1 MEAIIKFDMNE
12 PDDIRSHLR
21 CIKALDMA
29 CVLWEI
35 RNMRK
40 ELEWIEEQGELTSE
54 EVMTKILEQPQCKH
68 RGVNVVMDGRDDMY
82 NITIECF
89 ETKEVE
95 TNKVFLTIRDYQQI
109 IKQINEV
116 VYIDDDD
123 KQWALKKIEKV

>member
-40 ELEWIEEQGELTSE
+40 ELEWIEEQGGELTSE
-54 EVMTKILEQPQCKH
+54 EVMTKILEH
-68 RGVNVVMDGRDDMY
+68 FDNHNVN
-82 NITIECF
+82 IE
-89 ETKEVE
+89 E
-95 TNKVFLTIRDYQQI
+95 LM
-109 IKQINEV
+109 
-116 VYIDDDD
+116 
-123 KQWALKKIEKV
+123 

>member
-1 MEAIIKFDMNE
+1 MNE

-40 ELEWIEEQGELTSE
+40 ELEWMEEQGEITSE
-54 EVMTKILEQPQCKH
+54 S
-68 RGVNVVMDGRDDMY
+68 VMD
-82 NITIECF
+82 IECV
-89 ETKEVE
+89 ETNELE
-95 TNKVFLTIRDYQQI
+95 TNKVFLTIRDYQTI

-123 KQWALKKIEKV
+123 KQWALKQIEKL